1 VDPVERAFLDDRLP
15 HAEIVVWPVGHH
27 FPHLAD
33 PPRFATMLTG
43 LAAGLPGVPPR

>member
-1 VDPVERAFLDDRLP
+1 VDQEERAFLDDRLP

-33 PPRFATMLTG
+33 PARFAAMLTG
-43 LAAGLPGVPPR
+43 LAAGLPGRAPR